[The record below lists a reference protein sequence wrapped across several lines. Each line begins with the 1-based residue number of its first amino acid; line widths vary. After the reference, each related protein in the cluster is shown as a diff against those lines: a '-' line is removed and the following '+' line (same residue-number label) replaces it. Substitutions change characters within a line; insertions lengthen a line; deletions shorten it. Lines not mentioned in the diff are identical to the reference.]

1 MGESPLLPNAEMEA
15 MVKKM
20 NYGLIKQC
28 DMTEEMRGEAMD
40 AVVTAVEKY
49 AEDMEAAAKFIKDL
63 MDKKYGPQWHV
74 ACGEGFGFNVTYEQ
88 KHVLYM
94 FFGGTGRLTA
104 VLVFKSCEA

>member
-1 MGESPLLPNAEMEA
+1 
-15 MVKKM
+15 
-20 NYGLIKQC
+20 
-28 DMTEEMRGEAMD
+28 
-40 AVVTAVEKY
+40 
-49 AEDMEAAAKFIKDL
+49 

-74 ACGEGFGFNVTYEQ
+74 ACGEGFGFNVTCVEVFFAWGGRQQQLTEMLVVYFVGRYEQ